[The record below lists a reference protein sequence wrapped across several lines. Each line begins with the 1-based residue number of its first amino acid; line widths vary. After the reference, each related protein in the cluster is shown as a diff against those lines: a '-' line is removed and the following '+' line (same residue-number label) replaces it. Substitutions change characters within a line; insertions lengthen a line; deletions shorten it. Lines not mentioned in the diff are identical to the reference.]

1 MSEFRVKLNN
11 AKQGLLDLDPTSASS
26 LQFSVSKQRTMFV
39 AGPKRKIRE
48 LMEREN
54 NKNQT
59 KWN

>member
-39 AGPKRKIRE
+39 TGLTNSK
-48 LMEREN
+48 
-54 NKNQT
+54 
-59 KWN
+59 